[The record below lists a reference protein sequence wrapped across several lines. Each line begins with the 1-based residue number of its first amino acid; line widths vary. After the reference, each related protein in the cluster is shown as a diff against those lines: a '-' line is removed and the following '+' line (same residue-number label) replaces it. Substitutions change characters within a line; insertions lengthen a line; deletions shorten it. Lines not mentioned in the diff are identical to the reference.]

1 MSKKHKVA
9 VMTHP
14 ADETN
19 KEQFINGYIPA
30 IGSLI
35 ILVVSILLDINLPG
49 FHWTQR
55 SGSIIIILGA
65 YVAYIDVKRSMKF
78 LNGHMYIHNE
88 LPYKII
94 AVTLIVIG
102 TLVSGYADLLL

>member
-1 MSKKHKVA
+1 MN
-9 VMTHP
+9 HP
-14 ADETN
+14 ANETK
-19 KEQFINGYIPA
+19 KELFINGYIPA

-35 ILVVSILLDINLPG
+35 ILMVSIMLDIYLSG

-65 YVAYIDVKRSMKF
+65 FVAYIDVKRSMKY

-94 AVTLIVIG
+94 AVTLIVLG
-102 TLVSGYADLLL
+102 SLVSGYADLLL

>member
-1 MSKKHKVA
+1 MNK
-9 VMTHP
+9 P
-14 ADETN
+14 PDETY
-19 KEQFINGYIPA
+19 KEIFLNGYLPA

-35 ILVVSILLDINLPG
+35 ILMVSIILDLNMPG

-55 SGSIIIILGA
+55 SGAVIIVLGA
-65 YVAYIDVKRSMKF
+65 FVAYIDVKRSMKF
-78 LNGHMYIHNE
+78 INSHLYIDPE

-102 TLVSGYADLLL
+102 TLVSGYGDLLI